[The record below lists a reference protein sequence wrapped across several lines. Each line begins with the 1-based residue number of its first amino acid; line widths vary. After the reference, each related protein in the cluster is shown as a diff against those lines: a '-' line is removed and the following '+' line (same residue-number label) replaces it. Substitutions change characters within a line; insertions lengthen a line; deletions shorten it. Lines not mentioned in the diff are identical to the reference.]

1 MITLENARNHLK
13 LTTTL
18 DEKNFSPFIP
28 DAIEKYLRPF
38 LGDSIIAL
46 LWSLFDG
53 TIDEAN
59 KTRIESL
66 MAKVEAPLARFTFLL
81 AAPSL
86 DINIGQGGFTTAGS
100 TNMVPAS
107 EARVKRFTDS
117 IEKLG
122 WDGVETMLRF
132 LFTNKSDYDEWTQS
146 NEYKTYTRGFI
157 RSAEK
162 FNAYVD
168 IDGSYLKF
176 FKMNQS
182 MLLIETLQIEPLLS
196 TELYDALKDEDIA
209 GTNTNANR
217 VKARDLICKAV
228 ALLTATEQISETYR
242 NAASHVYNMLRDH
255 LNANP
260 TDFPELFPDP
270 TVFER
275 APYSGYENTAES
287 PVFLF
292 GGGV

>member
-38 LGDSIIAL
+38 LGDSIITL
-46 LWSLFDG
+46 LWSLSDG
-53 TIDEAN
+53 TIAEAD

-182 MLLIETLQIEPLLS
+182 MLLVETLQIEPLLS
-196 TELYDALKDEDIA
+196 TELYDALKSEDIA

-260 TDFPELFPDP
+260 TDFPELFPDT